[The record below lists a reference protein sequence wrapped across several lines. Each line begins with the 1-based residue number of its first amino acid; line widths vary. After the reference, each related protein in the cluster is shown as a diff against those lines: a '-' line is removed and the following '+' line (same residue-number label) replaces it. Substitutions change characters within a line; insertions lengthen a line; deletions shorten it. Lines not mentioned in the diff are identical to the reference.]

1 MTNKYNL
8 GAGIAAGIVLTILVA
23 IAVGLIIVYT
33 GAYNVAATDRHAD
46 LVRWTLDTT
55 MQRSVSSRA
64 QSLHM
69 PETFPPELIA
79 AGGSH
84 YASMCAHCH
93 AGPGIERAD
102 WASGMRPM
110 PPHLTE
116 AAAEW
121 EPQDVFWI
129 VQNGIKMSGMPAFG
143 SDHSDEALLE
153 IAAFVKQL
161 PGMTPEEYQE
171 LTRGGAHGGGHGG
184 AHGHGGGDGAKE
196 NGGHHANGGTE

>member
-1 MTNKYNL
+1 MTNKYGF
-8 GAGIAAGIVLTILVA
+8 GAGIAAGILLTILVA
-23 IAVGLIIVYT
+23 IAVWLIVVYT

-55 MQRSVSSRA
+55 MHRSVSSRA
-64 QSLHM
+64 ESLNV

-79 AGGSH
+79 AGGSR

-93 AGPGIERAD
+93 AGPGIERAG

-116 AAAEW
+116 AAAKW
-121 EPQDVFWI
+121 EPQEVFWI

-143 SDHSDEALLE
+143 PDHGDEALLE
-153 IAAFVKQL
+153 ITAFVKQL
-161 PGMTPEEYQE
+161 PGMTPEEYE
-171 LTRGGAHGGGHGG
+171 DLTAGGGHGG
-184 AHGHGGGDGAKE
+184 GHDGGHGGGDEASRE
-196 NGGHHANGGTE
+196 SGGHHAIGGTE